1 MKKVFNGDG
10 PGKKEG
16 NWVPKWKSWFSGDR
30 MKPRDARPARFLLV
44 LLLCLV
50 GIFSLTKLA
59 KPVAAQNLP
68 AGVARL
74 AGSWQATLIWSG
86 SGCGPMSGLLNFTL
100 DSSGTTNTAVLTEH
114 GACGDNILTGQ
125 TFTILS
131 LNSNGSGTANLSCGP
146 DCGWNLDIQVA
157 RRGQIFNIV
166 DVSTA
171 NPGNYVE
178 GSAIRQCTEG
188 DTSTE

>member
-10 PGKKEG
+10 PGKIEG
-16 NWVPKWKSWFSGDR
+16 NWVPKWKSWFSGGG
-30 MKPRDARPARFLLV
+30 MKPREFKPARLL
-44 LLLCLV
+44 LPLALCLV
-50 GIFSLTKLA
+50 GIVSLIKLA
-59 KPVAAQNLP
+59 KPVAAQSLP
-68 AGVARL
+68 GGVARL
-74 AGSWQATLIWSG
+74 AGPWQATLIWSG
-86 SGCGPMSGLLNFTL
+86 SGCGPMSGLVNFTL
-100 DSSGTTNTAVLTEH
+100 DSTGTTNAAVLTEH

-131 LNSNGSGTANLSCGP
+131 LNRNGSGTANLSCGP

-157 RRGQIFNIV
+157 RRGQIFNMA
-166 DVSTA
+166 DVSTV

-178 GSAIRQCTEG
+178 GSAIRQSAEG